1 MWTGA
6 GYLLK
11 VQLQVL
17 LMDSWR
23 LGVRGV
29 REDGS
34 VMRVVV
40 MTPLK
45 GLLSFRPLQLTA
57 C

>member
-34 VMRVVV
+34 VMTVVV